1 MSEEKDK
8 SKGKQSADSDK
19 DKDKDKNTD
28 TSQDDGK
35 KDAALTDEQWETAF
49 KHSRFKSLNE
59 RASKAE
65 KELKKLN
72 KAKADADESKLKDDN
87 KWQELAEKKG
97 KEVEKLNARVTL
109 ASKTRSII
117 EEAIKLGIKD
127 TDAATKLVDINSIE
141 LDEDGKPT
149 NAAEVVKALAD
160 AKPYLITGEPSK
172 DIGANVNPDKTDGQK
187 KVWASS
193 ELREKMRD
201 AEWYNKHKKEI
212 DLAYKEGRVD
222 IKK

>member
-1 MSEEKDK
+1 MSDKDK

-19 DKDKDKNTD
+19 DKNKITD
-28 TSQDDGK
+28 NSQDDGK
-35 KDAALTDEQWETAF
+35 QDATLTDEQWETAF

-65 KELKKLN
+65 KALAKLTQ
-72 KAKADADESKLKDDN
+72 KADEDAEGKLKDDK
-87 KWQELAEKKG
+87 KWQELAEKKE
-97 KEVEKLNARVTL
+97 KEVEALNARVTL

-127 TDAATKLVDINSIE
+127 TDAATKLIDLKTIE

-149 NAAEVVKALAD
+149 NAAEVVKALAK
-160 AKPYLITGEPSK
+160 AKPYLITGEPAK
-172 DIGANVNPDKTDGQK
+172 DIGANINPDTTDGQK
-187 KVWASS
+187 KVWKSS

-201 AEWYNKHKKEI
+201 SKWYRKHRKEI
-212 DLAYKEGRVD
+212 DKAYEDGRVD
-222 IKK
+222 FKK

>member
-1 MSEEKDK
+1 MSDKDK

-19 DKDKDKNTD
+19 DKNKNTD
-28 TSQDDGK
+28 NSQDDGK
-35 KDAALTDEQWETAF
+35 QDATLTDEQWETAF

-65 KELKKLN
+65 KALAKLTQ
-72 KAKADADESKLKDDN
+72 KADEDAEGKLKDDK
-87 KWQELAEKKG
+87 KWQELAEKKE
-97 KEVEKLNARVTL
+97 KEVEALNARVTL

-127 TDAATKLVDINSIE
+127 TDAATKLIDLKTIE

-149 NAAEVVKALAD
+149 NAAEVVKALAK
-160 AKPYLITGEPSK
+160 AKPYLITGEPAK
-172 DIGANVNPDKTDGQK
+172 DIGANINPDTTDGQK
-187 KVWASS
+187 KVWKSS

-201 AEWYNKHKKEI
+201 SKWYRKHRKEI
-212 DLAYKEGRVD
+212 DKAYEDGRVD
-222 IKK
+222 FKK

>member
-1 MSEEKDK
+1 MSDK
-8 SKGKQSADSDK
+8 NKSDGKQSADS
-19 DKDKDKNTD
+19 DKDKNTD

-35 KDAALTDEQWETAF
+35 QEPTLTDEQWETAF
-49 KHSRFKSLNE
+49 KHPRFKSLNE

-65 KELKKLN
+65 KELEKLTKK
-72 KAKADADESKLKDDN
+72 AEEESEKKLKDEK

-97 KEVEKLNARVTL
+97 KEVEALNARVTL
-109 ASKTRSII
+109 ASKTRAVI

-127 TDAATKLVDINSIE
+127 TDAAVKLIELKDIE

-149 NAAEVVKALAD
+149 NAAEVVKALAK

-172 DIGANVNPDKTDGQK
+172 DIGADVNPDTTEGQK
-187 KVWASS
+187 KVWTSS

-201 AEWYNKHKKEI
+201 AKWYAKHKKEI
-212 DLAYKEGRVD
+212 DKAYEEGRVD
-222 IKK
+222 YNK